1 MAISWKTDVGVNH
14 VGAYQV
20 SGRPFASGSINATS
34 AVKVEFPKVTR
45 WIYVVNHDGS
55 NDCKIG
61 FSERGIRD
69 DDVIGGGTNFLR
81 IPTAA
86 AGENTNS
93 MRLELKIGELWLSGS
108 NDVDIMAGLTNIDV
122 SKVSGSIGP
131 SWSGSAGVG

>member
-45 WIYVVNHDGS
+45 WIYVVNHGGA
-55 NDCKIG
+55 DCRLG
-61 FSERGIRD
+61 FSQAGVE
-69 DDVIGGGTNFLR
+69 GTNYLR
-81 IPTAA
+81 LPAPD
-86 AGENTNS
+86 AGENSNS

-108 NDVDIMAGLTNIDV
+108 NGVDVMAGLTNIDTT
-122 SKVSGSIGP
+122 KVSGSIGP

>member
-20 SGRPFASGSINATS
+20 SGRPFATGSINAST

-45 WIYVVNHDGS
+45 WIYVVNHGGA
-55 NDCKIG
+55 DCRLG
-61 FSERGIRD
+61 FSQAGVE
-69 DDVIGGGTNFLR
+69 GTNYLR
-81 IPTAA
+81 LPAPD

-108 NDVDIMAGLTNIDV
+108 NGVDVMAGLTNIST

>member
-20 SGRPFASGSINATS
+20 SGRPFATGSINAST

-45 WIYVVNHDGS
+45 WIYVVNHGGA
-55 NDCKIG
+55 DCRLG
-61 FSERGIRD
+61 FSQAGVE
-69 DDVIGGGTNFLR
+69 GTNYLR
-81 IPTAA
+81 LPAPD

-108 NDVDIMAGLTNIDV
+108 NGVDVMAGLTNIDTT
-122 SKVSGSIGP
+122 KVSGSIGP

>member
-1 MAISWKTDVGVNH
+1 MSGISWKTDVGINH

-20 SGRPFASGSINATS
+20 SGRPFATGSIDAST

-45 WIYVVNHDGS
+45 WIYVVNHGGA
-55 NDCKIG
+55 DCRLG
-61 FSERGIRD
+61 FSQAGVE
-69 DDVIGGGTNFLR
+69 GTNYLR
-81 IPTAA
+81 LPAPA

-108 NDVDIMAGLTNIDV
+108 NGVDVMAGLTNINTD
-122 SKVSGSIGP
+122 KVSGSIGP